1 MSKASVA
8 TGTTLGALAMLH
20 AAWGL
25 GSSFP
30 FHDRGELADAVIG
43 QTTVPSSRACFF
55 VASLLAAGAA
65 LVLNHLPMPK
75 WFRRWALTLMAAV
88 LAIRSVA
95 GFGAKT
101 SLLSKG
107 SDSARFR
114 RLDHQLYAPLCLLL
128 AIGSLSARN

>member
-1 MSKASVA
+1 
-8 TGTTLGALAMLH
+8 
-20 AAWGL
+20 
-25 GSSFP
+25 
-30 FHDRGELADAVIG
+30 LADAVIG

-65 LVLNHLPMPK
+65 LVLNRLPMPK
-75 WFRRWALTLMAAV
+75 WFRRWALALMAGV

-107 SDSARFR
+107 SDSVRFR
-114 RLDHQLYAPLCLLL
+114 RLDRQLYSPLCRLL
-128 AIGSLSARN
+128 ATGSLCARD